1 MGINKH
7 VFIIAEAGVNHNGD
21 VIIAKKLIDAA
32 VDAGADAVKFQTFK
46 TENLVAKDAPKADY
60 QKKSTGNGNQFEML
74 KRLELS
80 FEDHL
85 SLKKYCD
92 EKGILFLSTPFDFES
107 VDLLEKLDL
116 SMYKISSGEITN
128 IPLLRYI
135 ARLKKPMIVS
145 TGMANLSE
153 IERAV
158 NEIKENGNDK
168 IILLHCTSNYPTLYE
183 DVNLNAMLTIKNAFM
198 LPVGYSDH
206 TIGIEVPIAAVSLG
220 AEIIEKHFTLD
231 KNMEGPDHK
240 ASLNLDELKNMVAI
254 IRNIEKAFG
263 SGIKRCSEN
272 EENTKKVARKSIVA
286 KVNIKKGDTI
296 TYDNIS
302 FKRPENGLSPYFID
316 LIIGKT
322 AVCDISI
329 DNLITFNNIK

>member
-231 KNMEGPDHK
+231 KTLIGPDHK
-240 ASLNLDELKNMVAI
+240 ASLEPQELKRMI
-254 IRNIEKAFG
+254 QSIRLVETALGNCEKKPTLQE
-263 SGIKRCSEN
+263 SKN
-272 EENTKKVARKSIVA
+272 KKVSRKSLVA
-286 KVNIKKGDTI
+286 ARAIKKGEKFTSESL
-296 TYDNIS
+296 TV
-302 FKRPENGLSPYFID
+302 KRPGTGIVPYYYWD
-316 LIIGKT
+316 YIGQEANKDFDEDE
-322 AVCDISI
+322 VI
-329 DNLITFNNIK
+329 LE